1 MNFVK
6 NDGNIIIFFA
16 LVLLLLIGFILF
28 LIITF
33 DRGNQQTNNRT
44 EIENIIQFTENYSM
58 YSV

>member
-44 EIENIIQFTENYSM
+44 EIENIIQSTENYSM